1 MKEESIRK
9 LYAELESKS
18 DLEELPYKKIQDESL
33 SEKERIVLQKEWWIL
48 SDYAT
53 RCDNVHNQEEIVTY
67 AKERVASTSNIFL
80 LARYNHVLY
89 NLTKKGENCK
99 AAITNYISIFK
110 QYVFRNDK
118 EIGYDAYLILNCIIQ
133 LSKRIRRDLSDVEE
147 LILTY
152 LKSDDITD
160 KIKQWILDSIK
171 YNYKN
176 WKLKGLEF
184 VPELCIRMYS
194 QAIDYGECK
203 AILDIGVFFAR
214 RFNKKLLPTFYEKM
228 GDNEEKRIYE
238 YDGRMENMVIPHYN
252 QDTYK
257 KMMRYYQLAG
267 NEEKRRYATTKY
279 NENKVGMHF
288 FKFEEK
294 RELPKEFVEGLRAL
308 FDTCDNSGPEQLL
321 YFLSKHCALFMP
333 SHSVLEEKW
342 KEVENQKP
350 FYMEHMT
357 AVRSDI
363 NNNMVHVT
371 HEENWKFQYMNVFFS
386 NSIRWIIHILSTAI
400 ERKHLSF
407 ANVRKILLQNTNF
420 GEELIVYRNENQFS
434 FRLFDKID
442 LSIKD
447 FFTQYQKEM
456 KGQCPDW
463 RYVINNLTIQFEGIL
478 RDIIRLYNG
487 ETSKVMGGNKEDV
500 VEMLL
505 DDLLRTEACRDL
517 YSDED
522 RDLFYY
528 AFTNKGLNIRN
539 NVAHGFY
546 LPLDYTSFKAILVFL
561 CVLRLVRYT

>member
-1 MKEESIRK
+1 
-9 LYAELESKS
+9 
-18 DLEELPYKKIQDESL
+18 
-33 SEKERIVLQKEWWIL
+33 
-48 SDYAT
+48 
-53 RCDNVHNQEEIVTY
+53 
-67 AKERVASTSNIFL
+67 
-80 LARYNHVLY
+80 
-89 NLTKKGENCK
+89 
-99 AAITNYISIFK
+99 
-110 QYVFRNDK
+110 
-118 EIGYDAYLILNCIIQ
+118 
-133 LSKRIRRDLSDVEE
+133 
-147 LILTY
+147 
-152 LKSDDITD
+152 
-160 KIKQWILDSIK
+160 
-171 YNYKN
+171 
-176 WKLKGLEF
+176 
-184 VPELCIRMYS
+184 
-194 QAIDYGECK
+194 
-203 AILDIGVFFAR
+203 
-214 RFNKKLLPTFYEKM
+214 
-228 GDNEEKRIYE
+228 
-238 YDGRMENMVIPHYN
+238 
-252 QDTYK
+252 
-257 KMMRYYQLAG
+257 
-267 NEEKRRYATTKY
+267 
-279 NENKVGMHF
+279 
-288 FKFEEK
+288 
-294 RELPKEFVEGLRAL
+294 
-308 FDTCDNSGPEQLL
+308 
-321 YFLSKHCALFMP
+321 MP

-386 NSIRWIIHILSTAI
+386 NSIRWIIHILSSAI